1 MLFWCI
7 ILYIN
12 LIKIMCC
19 YFATFLTDYF
29 RDEKISKILGHKH
42 IMQSCRERGIHLFIQ
57 LCFAFAKKTFIPK
70 QKEISSAIKLHFSST
85 LIPVYL
91 LLFFYRGNA
100 DCGLCVW
107 LGFWKRWDVRWNSNQ
122 LKNNPDDDT
131 FS

>member
-57 LCFAFAKKTFIPK
+57 LCFAFAKKTTFIPK

-107 LGFWKRWDVRWNSNQ
+107 LGFWKRWDVR
-122 LKNNPDDDT
+122 
-131 FS
+131 